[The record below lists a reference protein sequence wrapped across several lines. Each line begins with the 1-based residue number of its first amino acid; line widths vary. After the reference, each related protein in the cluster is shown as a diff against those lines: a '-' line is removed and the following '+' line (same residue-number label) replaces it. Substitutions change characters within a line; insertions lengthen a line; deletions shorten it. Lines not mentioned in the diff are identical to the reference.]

1 MKPKGT
7 PKPYRS
13 EGLFSRDYLNK
24 ILPDPKNP
32 DWQVDEEEFREA
44 YNQFTEIYSKW
55 ISLVKSREGD
65 WRKDFINKVFED
77 ILHFKS
83 DTYSTDRATEKGE
96 IPDYTFYLSYDD
108 YKEAAN
114 ASTASERFK
123 KAIALGEA
131 KQWKIDLDKSA
142 PKQRSPVQQIVDY
155 LNETKVK
162 WGILTN
168 GKLWRLYRLSQRGEN
183 SKAYYEFDLGEFLDF
198 LDPSP
203 QKKLPFKDQDISSK
217 LRDFKYFYLFFRKR
231 AFLGTP
237 CFLDHVKN
245 ESDRQQLSLKDDLEN
260 NVYRAVRELAQGFVE
275 QNHLDINDKELIKE
289 LWGNSLVF
297 LYRLLFVL
305 YAESYGHLP
314 VADPESHYY
323 KTYSLEY
330 VKLQVEKEGYDSAE
344 YPEDQH
350 GLWDRLKHL
359 FKLINEGS
367 SEKDKSR
374 GLSLTAYN
382 GGLFDPN
389 KKEHQFL
396 EKYSVDNG
404 TLAKVIDLLA
414 RGKDEIT
421 KQKQFLIYK
430 DLGVTKLGGIYEGL
444 LEHKFAVA
452 DDEHV
457 YLVERKV
464 HTKTRVLWVKESEL
478 TKSEEKKISGLE
490 RILSGE
496 LYLTIDKGERKGTG
510 SYYTPDYIVRYIV
523 DHTLGPLCDKAAEK
537 VAELRPDI
545 EKRIKKLKRD
555 SKKKGEDQKKIE
567 KAVEEIEFELV
578 EPYLKLKVLDP
589 AMGSGHFLV
598 YATRYLGE
606 CIRDDENVAALI
618 EDHADDE
625 LYWMRRVV
633 ERCIFGVDLNYLA
646 VELAKLAL
654 WLETFSKDAPLSF
667 LDHHLRQGNSLIGAS
682 VDQLGSLPAK
692 EKRKAKMERK
702 GQLGITSRDFR
713 ERLRRAVASYKNIED
728 MVTDHI
734 TKVTK
739 KEKQLEIARN
749 ALLRF
754 REIGDVWTSTYF
766 GNEVE
771 EKGYQALINAISSDK
786 DWEKLKKTHWF
797 DFADKQWHEANPK
810 YFHWELEF
818 PEVFFDKHGRP
829 LANPGFDAVIGNPP
843 YVRIQKLQETSPKDV
858 NYYKKRYTAASE
870 GNYDIYVVFVERGHS
885 LLNETGRFG
894 YILPH
899 KFFNSQYGK
908 PLRGYISK
916 GKYLS
921 HVVHFGHHQVFP
933 EATSYTCLLF
943 LRGDETKECHFVKVE
958 DLGKWKSLGKA
969 SEGEITVEAITEDEW
984 NFVVGKGSDFFYKL
998 NQLPTKLGDVADIFV
1013 GLQTSAD
1020 DVFIMDLVEE
1030 LPSTLRLHSK
1040 ALDVNLTFEKGL
1052 FFPLVS
1058 GTDVGR
1064 YDPLPA
1070 RQYILFPYE
1079 VKEGTAKLID
1089 FEVVTR
1095 HYPNVADYLIKNKTK
1110 LEEREGGKFK
1120 DNQWY
1125 RYGRSQNLGIQERV
1139 KLCVPRLV
1147 EYLFASYDSEGRH
1160 FLDNVDVGGISLKEE
1175 FGDHGLTYL
1184 LGLINSKLLRWYFP
1198 FVSAPFRGGW
1208 LSANRQ
1214 FLSQLPI
1221 RTIDF
1226 SNPVDRKKHG
1236 EMVELV
1242 QNMLDAQKRK
1252 QEITQNY
1259 ITWLESVIGAKVD
1272 DLTNKETI
1280 RDPVKLKNIDELIKL
1295 LIKNRSKLKGFD
1307 PKRLA
1312 AQQEITDDFN
1322 QCKAQIDSIA
1332 AEISKT
1338 DREIDK
1344 LVYKLYGLTEE
1355 EIEIVE
1361 GKGNP
1366 CKE

>member
-24 ILPDPKNP
+24 ILPAPKNP
-32 DWQVDEEEFREA
+32 DWQVDEEELRGA
-44 YNQFTEIYSKW
+44 YNQLTEIYSKW
-55 ISLVKSREGD
+55 ISLVKSKEGD

-142 PKQRSPVQQIVDY
+142 TKQRSPVQQIVDY

-183 SKAYYEFDLGEFLDF
+183 SKAYYEFDLEEFLDF

-217 LRDFKYFYLFFRKR
+217 LRDFKYFYLFFRKQ
-231 AFLGTP
+231 AFLGEP

-314 VADPESHYY
+314 LNVPHYRNF
-323 KTYSLEY
+323 YSLED
-330 VKLQVEKEGYDSAE
+330 VKIKIGKGGEEVYFRKGDE
-344 YPEDQH
+344 
-350 GLWDRLKHL
+350 LWNRLKRL
-359 FKLINEGS
+359 FELINNGSTEDEEAEG
-367 SEKDKSR
+367 
-374 GLSLTAYN
+374 LTLPAYN
-382 GGLFDPN
+382 GGLFDPK

-396 EKYSVDNG
+396 EEYKVNNG

-414 RGKDEIT
+414 KGKDEIT
-421 KQKQFLIYK
+421 KQRQFLIYK

-457 YLVERKV
+457 YLVERKI

-510 SYYTPDYIVRYIV
+510 SYYTPEYIVRYIV
-523 DHTLGPLCDKAAEK
+523 EHTLGPLCDKAAEE
-537 VAELRPDI
+537 VAQLRPDI
-545 EKRIKKLKRD
+545 EERIKHLRRNA
-555 SKKKGEDQKKIE
+555 KKEEPKKKIE
-567 KAVEEIEFELV
+567 DAVDEIKFEIV

-598 YATRYLGE
+598 DATRYIGE
-606 CIRDDENVAALI
+606 RISKDENVAVLI
-618 EDHADDE
+618 PEHAKDE

-633 ERCIFGVDLNYLA
+633 ERSIFGVDVNYLA

-654 WLETFSKDAPLSF
+654 WLETFSKDSPLSF

-713 ERLRRAVASYKNIED
+713 ESLRRAVASYKTIEE
-728 MVTDHI
+728 MTTDHI
-734 TKVTK
+734 TKLTK

-754 REIGDVWTSTYF
+754 REIGDVCTSTYF
-766 GNEVE
+766 GNQIE
-771 EKGYQALINAISSDK
+771 EKDYRELVQALNSDK
-786 DWEKLKKTHWF
+786 EWEKLEKTDWF
-797 DFADKQWHEANPK
+797 KYADRQWHADDPK

-818 PEVFFDKHGRP
+818 PEVFFDEHGKP
-829 LANPGFDAVIGNPP
+829 LPNPGFDAVIGNPP
-843 YVRIQKLQETSPKDV
+843 YVSFGLRGVGKLSDNEKD
-858 NYYKKRYTAASE
+858 YYKTKFSNSAEYKITMYPVFMQQAIDLIKTGGFASYIVTDSFLLGQYFSKIRRYISDTCKINQLMLIRDRVFKE
-870 GNYDIYVVFVERGHS
+870 GEVGVSVVFNIEKENIPKARSSNFVTAIYCSDVEEFPSNFAAQYQYEQKYFEQIH
-885 LLNETGRFG
+885 LNRFR
-894 YILPH
+894 L
-899 KFFNSQYGK
+899 FFN
-908 PLRGYISK
+908 
-916 GKYLS
+916 
-921 HVVHFGHHQVFP
+921 
-933 EATSYTCLLF
+933 
-943 LRGDETKECHFVKVE
+943 KESFEFVKRIERIGSTAKEVISIHTGVRSKIGQKSIV
-958 DLGKWKSLGKA
+958 DSNLHGPTWK
-969 SEGEITVEAITEDEW
+969 
-984 NFVVGKGSDFFYKL
+984 KG
-998 NQLPTKLGDVADIFV
+998 
-1013 GLQTSAD
+1013 
-1020 DVFIMDLVEE
+1020 
-1030 LPSTLRLHSK
+1030 
-1040 ALDVNLTFEKGL
+1040 
-1052 FFPLVS
+1052 LVS
-1058 GTDVGR
+1058 GEEIGR
-1064 YDPLPA
+1064 YSLRWSGNYINIDSKLLWA
-1070 RQYILFPYE
+1070 GGWDEKVISSDKLLIRQTADRLTAAFDNNKLYHLNNLHSAVLVDFDYDIRYVLALF
-1079 VKEGTAKLID
+1079 
-1089 FEVVTR
+1089 
-1095 HYPNVADYLIKNKTK
+1095 
-1110 LEEREGGKFK
+1110 
-1120 DNQWY
+1120 
-1125 RYGRSQNLGIQERV
+1125 
-1139 KLCVPRLV
+1139 
-1147 EYLFASYDSEGRH
+1147 
-1160 FLDNVDVGGISLKEE
+1160 
-1175 FGDHGLTYL
+1175 
-1184 LGLINSKLLRWYFP
+1184 NSKLL
-1198 FVSAPFRGGW
+1198 
-1208 LSANRQ
+1208 NRFYRMISLEEGRTMAQ
-1214 FLSQLPI
+1214 TDIETLEQLPI

-1236 EMVELV
+1236 EMVKLV
-1242 QNMLDAQKRK
+1242 QRMLDRNKEK
-1252 QEITQNY
+1252 QEIIARY
-1259 ITWLESVIGAKVD
+1259 VTWLESVINAKVE
-1272 DLTNKETI
+1272 DLTGKDKI
-1280 RDPVKLKNIDELIKL
+1280 RDPEKLKDIDELIQL
-1295 LIKNRSKLKGFD
+1295 LIKNRKKLEGFA
-1307 PKRLA
+1307 PKRLP
-1312 AQQEITDDFN
+1312 AQKEITEDFN
-1322 QCKAQIDSIA
+1322 ECKAQIDSIA
-1332 AEISKT
+1332 AEISET
-1338 DREIDK
+1338 DRAIDR
-1344 LVYKLYGLTEE
+1344 LIYKLYGLTPE

-1361 GKGNP
+1361 GRENP
-1366 CKE
+1366 CED